1 MVQEVGEGTEQ
12 AAVLLVWQRTLTQA
26 QQLMFSSE
34 LSLVTQ
40 KENQTWLQEGR
51 GISVLF
57 CPRWWWVTGV

>member
-12 AAVLLVWQRTLTQA
+12 AAVLQVWQRTLTQA

-57 CPRWWWVTGV
+57 CPQWWWVTGV